1 MKKLI
6 NRVLNNT
13 TITKKILIILL
24 SFVII
29 LTSIAISNL
38 FLSVR
43 QSIILKRLLE
53 IDLLKKEKDIKRLDK
68 DLLISSFKVNLI
80 LNYIATNV
88 EYSKI
93 EEISQEINDIISSS
107 EKSLDI
113 FLNSKIYNEKEGKIL
128 KNIKELFSLFK
139 QDTITA
145 IDVSSSGDLGVAAI
159 IIYNVNEDYKRIST
173 ELNKLLEIIQ
183 DEIKSLSKTHS
194 HLNQVK
200 SFIFLFSFA
209 IAVVLTFL
217 VTIFIYRN
225 LKERINSFS
234 SYMYSLSNGD
244 FTTKMKIEGKD
255 EIAIILSLIE
265 ELRKSLMNTLL
276 IIKQISNKNLQN
288 MISISE
294 KMDNEEIMTKEI
306 TEEIKI
312 INSRIIDQ
320 SAIVSEVSSTIE
332 EITRTIESQDIKIS
346 SQSTSV
352 SQSSS
357 SIQEMIANIQSIT
370 NNLNTNALEFNK
382 LEDLVKIGENNF
394 KQLNE
399 NITELHKMAESVL
412 EANNIIKNIASQ
424 TNILAMNASIEA
436 AHAGEYGKGFSV
448 VADEIRNLAENS
460 SAQTK
465 SISENIN
472 KLRNFINQTLS
483 ISTLLGNS
491 FENIVKSVKLVSN
504 MEAEIKHSIEEQASG
519 SSQILEALTNI
530 VQITD
535 EINTGSKEML
545 NGSKAILDEIIR
557 LVNITENVRDS
568 SSKITDKIE
577 KINEMIGVS
586 SGLVKD
592 GINDSQEMNDKISFF
607 KIEE

>member
-200 SFIFLFSFA
+200 SFIFLFSF
-209 IAVVLTFL
+209 
-217 VTIFIYRN
+217 
-225 LKERINSFS
+225 
-234 SYMYSLSNGD
+234 
-244 FTTKMKIEGKD
+244 
-255 EIAIILSLIE
+255 
-265 ELRKSLMNTLL
+265 
-276 IIKQISNKNLQN
+276 
-288 MISISE
+288 
-294 KMDNEEIMTKEI
+294 
-306 TEEIKI
+306 
-312 INSRIIDQ
+312 
-320 SAIVSEVSSTIE
+320 
-332 EITRTIESQDIKIS
+332 
-346 SQSTSV
+346 
-352 SQSSS
+352 
-357 SIQEMIANIQSIT
+357 
-370 NNLNTNALEFNK
+370 
-382 LEDLVKIGENNF
+382 
-394 KQLNE
+394 
-399 NITELHKMAESVL
+399 
-412 EANNIIKNIASQ
+412 
-424 TNILAMNASIEA
+424 
-436 AHAGEYGKGFSV
+436 
-448 VADEIRNLAENS
+448 
-460 SAQTK
+460 
-465 SISENIN
+465 
-472 KLRNFINQTLS
+472 
-483 ISTLLGNS
+483 
-491 FENIVKSVKLVSN
+491 
-504 MEAEIKHSIEEQASG
+504 
-519 SSQILEALTNI
+519 
-530 VQITD
+530 
-535 EINTGSKEML
+535 
-545 NGSKAILDEIIR
+545 
-557 LVNITENVRDS
+557 
-568 SSKITDKIE
+568 
-577 KINEMIGVS
+577 
-586 SGLVKD
+586 
-592 GINDSQEMNDKISFF
+592 
-607 KIEE
+607 

>member
-592 GINDSQEMNDKISFF
+592 GIKDSQEMNDKISFF

>member
-1 MKKLI
+1 MKRL
-6 NRVLNNT
+6 LNNI
-13 TITKKILIILL
+13 TITKKIIII
-24 SFVII
+24 SFLVSIIFGLVVINNII
-29 LTSIAISNL
+29 LTNIQNKYLQDFIN
-38 FLSVR
+38 
-43 QSIILKRLLE
+43 IN
-53 IDLLKKEKDIKRLDK
+53 LKKEESIKK
-68 DLLISSFKVNLI
+68 ISDLLILTSYNANLI
-80 LNYIATNV
+80 LTYFL
-88 EYSKI
+88 SKENKDHSSNI
-93 EEISQEINDIISSS
+93 EKIVLEQPEQLSII
-107 EKSLDI
+107 
-113 FLNSKIYNEKEGKIL
+113 EKELSSYNLKIFDQKEKEKL
-128 KNIKELFSLFK
+128 EKIKELFVIFKKENIKVIEISRNNIQKKEDFQIILNIHKTYEDIQIKLESLLLSIK
-139 QDTITA
+139 K
-145 IDVSSSGDLGVAAI
+145 
-159 IIYNVNEDYKRIST
+159 NNEKI
-173 ELNKLLEIIQ
+173 L
-183 DEIKSLSKTHS
+183 KTHF

-200 SFIFLFSFA
+200 SFIFLFFFA